1 MNQCKNCG
9 HALHDLYCSHCGQKA
24 FVERISLLY
33 FWHDLIHFFTHM
45 DSGFLFTS
53 LQMIKDPGN
62 TVIQFIS
69 GKRKTYQS
77 PISYFLIWITIYIL
91 LLYSIEKLFGE
102 NVVINYREYFGPAS
116 ATKFAI
122 SHLSLVLIIVIPFQ
136 ALYLYLL
143 VTRQEYNYIE
153 TLVATIYCLGTII
166 LFQFFFAL
174 LALIIYGITGSSVDL
189 RISDILKILYL
200 AWFIMH
206 FIKPF
211 LVSRHWLRIIVF
223 VFLAFGTFT
232 IWRLYGFPWL
242 IGIFYSQ
249 QQ

>member
-1 MNQCKNCG
+1 MNPCKNCG
-9 HALHDLYCSHCGQKA
+9 HSLYDLYCSHCGQKA
-24 FVERISLLY
+24 SVQRISLSY
-33 FWHDLIHFFTHM
+33 FWHDLLHFFTHM

-53 LQMIKDPGN
+53 GQMIKDPGN
-62 TVIQFIS
+62 TVRQFIS

-91 LLYSIEKLFGE
+91 LLFSIEKLFGE

-122 SHLSLVLIIVIPFQ
+122 SHLSLVLIFVIPFQ

-143 VTRQEYNYIE
+143 VTRKEYNYIE

-166 LFQFFFAL
+166 LFQFLFAMF
-174 LALIIYGITGSSVDL
+174 ALIIYGITGSSTDL

-200 AWFIMH
+200 AWFIAH

-211 LVSRHWLRIIVF
+211 RVTHPWLSILVF
-223 VFLAFGTFT
+223 AFLAFGTFT

-242 IGIFYSQ
+242 IEIFSGQ
-249 QQ
+249 NH

>member
-1 MNQCKNCG
+1 
-9 HALHDLYCSHCGQKA
+9 
-24 FVERISLLY
+24 
-33 FWHDLIHFFTHM
+33 M
-45 DSGFLFTS
+45 DSGFFFTS
-53 LQMIKDPGN
+53 LQMVRNPGD
-62 TVIQFIS
+62 TVRQFIA

-91 LLYSIEKLFGE
+91 SLYTIEKIFGE

-122 SHLSLVLIIVIPFQ
+122 SHLSLVLVFVIPFQ

-143 VTRQEYNYIE
+143 VTKYEYNYIE

-166 LFQFFFAL
+166 LFQFLFALFAL
-174 LALIIYGITGSSVDL
+174 LIYGITGASVDL

-200 AWFIMH
+200 GWFIAH

-211 LVSRHWLRIIVF
+211 RVTHHWLRITAF

-242 IGIFYSQ
+242 MGIFYSKN
-249 QQ
+249 